1 MIKKILLI
9 ITLFFSTIFSDNEK
23 KVALVLSGGGAK
35 GIAQIPVIEL
45 IDSLQIPIDYIVGTS
60 IGSINGAMYAM
71 GYSPEEIKYYAY
83 NTNWD
88 LIFSNKK
95 DRKNLFYF
103 EKNDLNKYQIEFT
116 LDGIKPIAHIALA
129 NGHSSYMD
137 LKNKTKNYE
146 HINDFDT
153 SWSKFYS
160 ETRLVNFFNLA
171 NLIEG

>member
-1 MIKKILLI
+1 MIKKILII

-45 IDSLQIPIDYIVGTS
+45 IDSLQIPIDYVVGTS

-88 LIFSNKK
+88 LIF
-95 DRKNLFYF
+95 
-103 EKNDLNKYQIEFT
+103 
-116 LDGIKPIAHIALA
+116 
-129 NGHSSYMD
+129 
-137 LKNKTKNYE
+137 
-146 HINDFDT
+146 
-153 SWSKFYS
+153 
-160 ETRLVNFFNLA
+160 
-171 NLIEG
+171 